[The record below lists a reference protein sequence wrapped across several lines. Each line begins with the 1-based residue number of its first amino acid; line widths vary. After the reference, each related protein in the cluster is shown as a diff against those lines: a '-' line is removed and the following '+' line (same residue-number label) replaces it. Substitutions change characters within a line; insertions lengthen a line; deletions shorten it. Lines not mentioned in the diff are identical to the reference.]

1 MIVWGKNV
9 FNELDKNKI
18 KKIYLSKKFNNEE
31 IFNVIKNNNL
41 KYIVTDIRIMDKMA
55 KNHQG
60 IIAEIYDY
68 NYGSL
73 NDIKSDR
80 LVLILDH
87 LEDPHNFGAIIRTCE
102 ARGVKNIIIPK
113 DRSVTVNETVMKTSS
128 GALNHVNIIM
138 VNNLVQ
144 AINVLKKSGFF
155 IYAADMDGS
164 NYQDVSYSDKVC
176 LVIGSEGFGLSKLV
190 KQNCDVIIKIPMKGK
205 VNSLNASVAAG
216 ILLFG
221 IGDNIGV

>member
-216 ILLFG
+216 ILLFE
-221 IGDNIGV
+221 IGDNIGI